1 MESEEN
7 QFTVH
12 PVGEDKPKKRRVVR
26 KKKPV
31 TSEEFVEE
39 KKMAKISQE
48 LKNIYSD
55 NNGRIPNMRQ
65 IQKRSK
71 HPLLRAFFALL
82 IIGGLMAGAAWVGFF
97 YLPGQ
102 KQTDSQNITLEI
114 NGPTDLSVG
123 ATTTYVIHFQ
133 NKEKVKINDA
143 VLTVNYPEGFVF
155 VESSK
160 QPDNEGK
167 TEWKIGS
174 INPGESDE
182 VKITGQNFGTIGQQ
196 NSWRVFLNYTPEN
209 FASELQKMVTLTTK
223 IAEAPVTIT
232 ALGPDKAA
240 IGDEVEYTY
249 TVKRIG
255 EWPANKL
262 LVKPI
267 LPANFYLVTS
277 SPLIAKDN
285 TWSII
290 IDPATTTPDE
300 MHYKIV
306 GKYNEQ
312 GINLE
317 ENAIVETGAEV
328 LLPFGADQ
336 QMYTIGSSKINTE
349 LAKNSQ
355 TFSLAINGT
364 MTDFGSRPGEML
376 NITLYLKNSGKDS
389 MKNVNV
395 KLAVEAPA
403 LKKQSAVNW
412 AEISDKL
419 DGTIVGEQINETNRR
434 ATITWDSGDLSALAE
449 LKPNADATIDLRVPI
464 RSTENFDLAAI
475 GDYLIKTIAEVTYKD
490 KSGAEKTLGSNPVNV
505 TLNSDLT
512 LDIRTE
518 GSGTTRS
525 ITWVLGNSFHP
536 LKNLELTAT
545 LFGDV
550 TFALGAETPAGTV
563 NYDEKEKKITWQI
576 PEMPESVDVLALPF
590 TVTINKEN
598 PTQNTL
604 VSKVR
609 VKAEDTVTAQT
620 IEFMGD
626 EVPLKNE

>member
-1 MESEEN
+1 MELEEN

-31 TSEEFVEE
+31 TSEEFVEQ

-65 IQKRSK
+65 IQKRGK

-82 IIGGLMAGAAWVGFF
+82 IIGGLMASAAWVGFF
-97 YLPGQ
+97 YLPSQ
-102 KQTDSQNITLEI
+102 KQNSSQNITLEI

-133 NKEKVKINDA
+133 NNEKVKINNV

-155 VESSK
+155 TESNK
-160 QPDNEGK
+160 QSDNEGK

-174 INPGESDE
+174 INPGENDE
-182 VKITGQNFGTIGQQ
+182 VKITGQNFGTINQQ

-223 IAEAPVTIT
+223 ISEAPVSIS
-232 ALGPDKAA
+232 ALGPDKAV

-249 TVKRIG
+249 TVKRTG
-255 EWPANKL
+255 EWPAQKL
-262 LVKPI
+262 FVKPI
-267 LPANFYLVTS
+267 LPANFYVVTS

-300 MHYKIV
+300 MHYKII
-306 GKYNEQ
+306 GKFNEL
-312 GINLE
+312 GLNLE
-317 ENAIVETGAEV
+317 ENSIVETGAEL
-328 LLPFGADQ
+328 LLPFSNDL
-336 QMYTIGSSKINTE
+336 QMFTIGSSKINTE

-389 MKNVNV
+389 MKNVGI

-403 LKKQSAVNW
+403 LKKQSAINW

-419 DGTIVGEQINETNRR
+419 DGTIVGEQINEKNRR
-434 ATITWDSGDLSALAE
+434 ATITWDSGELPVLAE
-449 LKPNADATIDLRVPI
+449 IKPNAEATIDLRVPI

-490 KSGAEKTLGSNPVNV
+490 KSGTEKTLGSNPVNI

-512 LDIRTE
+512 LDIRSE
-518 GSGTTRS
+518 GTGATRS
-525 ITWVLGNSFHP
+525 VTWVLENSFHP

-545 LFGDV
+545 LFGDI

-576 PEMPESVDVLALPF
+576 SDMPESVDVLALPF

-609 VKAEDTVTAQT
+609 IKAEDTVTSQA

-626 EVPLKNE
+626 EVPIKSE